1 MLNRKRTWKVINNF
15 FVVVDLGYVDS
26 FNYKFSIITSVGL
39 FKDYMDTTH
48 VNKWLIKVYRIV
60 IHLKWRNKG
69 V

>member
-48 VNKWLIKVYRIV
+48 VNK
-60 IHLKWRNKG
+60 
-69 V
+69 